1 MPSSTEKQRNYIF
14 YLRGKYKSKENTP
27 EDEKWIWESG
37 WEKVKESHYT
47 KNQIK
52 DILMNRLK
60 FKTFDLTPTYAKWI
74 WEVPENELQL
84 NENKTRKKY
93 IKFFHE
99 STKTLKNYRHGTTF
113 KFAKNIKKYGFDL
126 GERNAVYFAP
136 ANSPL
141 AEVYGSDIVF
151 IVDIIYNNP
160 ISFLEI
166 QKNIIPILKQQNKK
180 INESSINKELIKMGY
195 DIILNKNEVAVLNL
209 KNIKIKDI
217 QEIK

>member
-1 MPSSTEKQRNYIF
+1 MPAQSQSQFKYIQAM
-14 YLRGKYKSKENTP
+14 RSKYGSKEKAP
-27 EDEKWIWESG
+27 EDKKWVFGSEWTDADYD
-37 WEKVKESHYT
+37 K
-47 KNQIK
+47 
-52 DILMNRLK
+52 L
-60 FKTFDLTPTYAKWI
+60 
-74 WEVPENELQL
+74 PE
-84 NENKTRKKY
+84 ENMIQRYK
-93 IKFFHE
+93 KFFTE

-151 IVDIIYNNP
+151 IVDIIYTNP
-160 ISFLEI
+160 ISILEI

-180 INESSINKELIKMGY
+180 INEPSINKELIKMGY

-209 KNIKIKDI
+209 KNITIKDI